1 MKGIIFCTLIVSLIY
16 FSLQTCDRGVL
27 LPDGSDKFADCG
39 KNGNSLSPEET
50 AERMTHCCLFIYDN
64 GTSFCHGVT
73 DDQYEHIKNYK
84 KYVNEFKYTNDQID
98 KIKCKSNYLNYSL
111 LIIALFALIF

>member
-1 MKGIIFCTLIVSLIY
+1 MKGIIFCTLIVSLIH
-16 FSLQTCDRGVL
+16 FSLQACDNGL
-27 LPDGSDKFADCG
+27 FSDGSDKFADCG
-39 KNGNSLSPEET
+39 RTGRSLNTTET
-50 AERMTHCCLFIYDN
+50 ADGMTHCCLFQYDN
-64 GTSFCHGVT
+64 GSTFCHGVT